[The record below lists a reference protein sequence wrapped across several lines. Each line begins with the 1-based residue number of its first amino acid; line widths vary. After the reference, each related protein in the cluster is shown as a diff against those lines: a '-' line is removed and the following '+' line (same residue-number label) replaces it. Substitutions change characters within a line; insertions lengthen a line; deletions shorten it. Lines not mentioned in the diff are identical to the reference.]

1 MRLLEEKA
9 ILEET
14 VRMLF
19 KMLDQLGCRI
29 AEDPVEYGEIAD
41 EEEDVEEDQA

>member
-1 MRLLEEKA
+1 MLEEKA

-29 AEDPVEYGEIAD
+29 AEDPIEYGEIAD